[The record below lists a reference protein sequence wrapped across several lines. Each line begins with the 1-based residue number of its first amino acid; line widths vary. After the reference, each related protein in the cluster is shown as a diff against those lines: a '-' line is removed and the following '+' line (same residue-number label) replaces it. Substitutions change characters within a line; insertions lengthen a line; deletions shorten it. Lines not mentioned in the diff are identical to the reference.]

1 GIDTLLS
8 NLFSAVDAGEH
19 YEYNVRGERVL
30 TQTGVGG
37 RSEVDF
43 NAFGEVQQTRVLQ
56 SDNRKRVTTFSYDAR
71 GLLRDSVVDGTQ
83 SQLTHTDYDAFGR
96 AIKVTSPG
104 QVVQQQ
110 SYDRLGRII
119 TVS

>member
-1 GIDTLLS
+1 
-8 NLFSAVDAGEH
+8 
-19 YEYNVRGERVL
+19 
-30 TQTGVGG
+30 
-37 RSEVDF
+37 
-43 NAFGEVQQTRVLQ
+43 
-56 SDNRKRVTTFSYDAR
+56 
-71 GLLRDSVVDGTQ
+71 GTQ

-119 TVS
+119 TVSSAQISSATFDAFGRVLTQTDAYGRTTTTAYDDKLRTVTVTTP